1 MVTLTRTVL
10 YFQSS
15 SSAAENGSDLDKEP
29 LLRKNHRRFVIFPI
43 QYHDIWQM
51 YKKAEASFWT
61 AEEVRGG
68 SLGAQGRA
76 SHRST
81 RFLLVLQCFRWTFPK
96 TSSTGSP

>member
-1 MVTLTRTVL
+1 M
-10 YFQSS
+10 
-15 SSAAENGSDLDKEP
+15 EEEEP
-29 LLRKNHRRFVIFPI
+29 LLRENPRRFVIFPI

-68 SLGAQGRA
+68 SHGRSCPQLWGGVRGGPGAQERA